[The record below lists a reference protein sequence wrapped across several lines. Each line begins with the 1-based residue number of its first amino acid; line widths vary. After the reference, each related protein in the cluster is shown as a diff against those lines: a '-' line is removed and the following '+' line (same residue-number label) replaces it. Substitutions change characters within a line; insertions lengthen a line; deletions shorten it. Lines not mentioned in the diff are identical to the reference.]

1 MEKVL
6 ESCDV
11 WLDKTVHSLQC
22 ILVTLGDGTK
32 VSVEIFHSA
41 YGSGKNS
48 CRGKKSAGE
57 EEPVEVNGLDEGQ
70 QVQYNL
76 CAEFPSLAA
85 IWCPSWQTQDLFLQ
99 AQQIHMLELE
109 CSTHMDQADS

>member
-1 MEKVL
+1 MAVARI
-6 ESCDV
+6 
-11 WLDKTVHSLQC
+11 H
-22 ILVTLGDGTK
+22 
-32 VSVEIFHSA
+32 VEA
-41 YGSGKNS
+41 
-48 CRGKKSAGE
+48 KKSAGE